1 MSFPETAPAVW
12 GKIPPRNKNF
22 TGREELLTKL
32 KAGISG
38 QVTAV
43 LPHALHG
50 LGGVGK
56 TQMAVEFA
64 HRFAVDY
71 DVVWWVPADQPSL
84 VRPALASLAPKLGL
98 TSATARGV
106 EDAANDVLEALR
118 RGEPYRRW
126 LLIFDNADQPEDLQ
140 DLLPQGQGQGH
151 VLVTSRNPRWEGVGH
166 TVQVNVFS
174 RDESVAF
181 LNKRV
186 PRAIGEEDANRLA
199 HELGD
204 LPLALEQAGALQAET
219 GMSVTEYLRLLDECT
234 SQLLAE
240 GKPTEYPVSMTAA
253 WRLSVNSLAE
263 KVPEAV
269 ELLRCCAFFG
279 PEPIPREVFSRTP
292 PGISQPLAGLL
303 RNPIRLARAF
313 GEVNRYAL
321 AKIDAPSR
329 TVQVHRLIQAL
340 LRDELSPAEQARF
353 RGEVHMLL
361 VAATPPEDAES
372 PASWR
377 RYSELIGHVEPA
389 AVAESTDPE
398 VRKFALNIVRYLRL
412 SGDYAFAQHLIER
425 LLDQWAADSGEDDID
440 LLEGKRQFG
449 NILRDLGEYGAAYES
464 NLKAMERTEALVGPK
479 HRMTLQLLNSL
490 GADLRAR
497 GDFSDARDHDMRS
510 LERHTEAFGESA
522 PDTLRVMHNLALDH
536 GLNSDYVKS
545 KELHETVCL
554 RFGDVALGTAVNVSN
569 ALGGLARAVRLC
581 GEYSEACD
589 LGEDAYA
596 KCVDELGAEH
606 PLTLR
611 VAKDL
616 SIALRR
622 AGELDRALE
631 VAQEVN
637 ARSVRLFGLD
647 HPDTLAAAMC
657 LANGQRC
664 TGDLKSALE
673 LAADTVVRYP
683 KAYGPE
689 HPYNHGCGGNLA
701 LLHRVCGDAASARA
715 SNEKALAGLEVKL
728 GRDHHY
734 SLTVATNL
742 ASDLLAL
749 GEVESACR
757 LGRGTLRRLRAAI
770 GDEHPM
776 TLACAANL
784 AVSLR
789 ESGDADEADRLHEET
804 MSAYARTLGLEHP
817 DAVVAGEWRN
827 LDCDFDPPP
836 I

>member
-1 MSFPETAPAVW
+1 MTLPMAAPAVW
-12 GKIPPRNKNF
+12 GRIPPRNKNF
-22 TGREELLTKL
+22 TGREDLLNKL

-50 LGGVGK
+50 LAGVGK
-56 TQMAVEFA
+56 TQMAVEYA
-64 HRFAVDY
+64 HRFRYDY
-71 DVVWWVPADQPSL
+71 DLVWWVPADQPSL
-84 VRPALASLAPKLGL
+84 VRPTLAALAPSLGL
-98 TSATARGV
+98 PSATTLGV
-106 EDAANDVLEALR
+106 EEAANAVLDALR
-118 RGEPYRRW
+118 RGDPYARW
-126 LLIFDNADQPEDLQ
+126 LLVFDNADQPEDLQ
-140 DLLPQGQGQGH
+140 DLLPQGGH
-151 VLVTSRNPRWEGVGH
+151 VLVTSRNPRWDGVGH
-166 TVQVNVFS
+166 TVQVDVFS
-174 RDESVAF
+174 REESVAF

-186 PRAIGEEDANRLA
+186 PRAISEEDADRLA

-219 GMSVTEYLRLLDECT
+219 GMSVAEYLRLLAECT

-263 KVPEAV
+263 KLPEAV

-292 PGISQPLAGLL
+292 PGMGQPLAGLL

-313 GEVNRYAL
+313 GEVGRYAL

-353 RGEVHMLL
+353 RSEVHMLL
-361 VAATPPEDAES
+361 VAATPTDDAES

-377 RYSELIGHVEPA
+377 RYGELIGHVEPA

-398 VRKFALNIVRYLRL
+398 VRKFAINIVRYLRL

-425 LLDQWAADSGEDDID
+425 LLDQWTADSGENDLD

-449 NILRDLGEYGAAYES
+449 NILRDRGEYGAAYES
-464 NLKAMERTEALVGPK
+464 NLEAMKRTEALVGPK

-497 GDFSDARDHDMRS
+497 GDFTEARDHDQRS
-510 LERHTEAFGESA
+510 LERHREAFGETSV
-522 PDTLRVMHNLALDH
+522 DTLRVMHNLALDY
-536 GLNSDYVKS
+536 GLNSEYTKS
-545 KELHETVCL
+545 RDLHEVVYL
-554 RFGDVALGTAVNVSN
+554 RFGETYEAATHIIN

-581 GEYSEACD
+581 GDYGEACD
-589 LGEDAYA
+589 LGEEAYA
-596 KCVDELGAEH
+596 KSVDELGAEH

-611 VAKDL
+611 VGKDL
-616 SIALRR
+616 AIALRR
-622 AGELDRALE
+622 AGELDRSLE
-631 VAQEVN
+631 LAQEVN

-647 HPDTLAAAMC
+647 HPDTLAAAMS
-657 LANGQRC
+657 LANSLRS
-664 TGDLKSALE
+664 TGELDLAFE
-673 LAADTVVRYP
+673 LASDTVVRYP

-701 LLHRVCGDAASARA
+701 LLHRVFGDAASAREL
-715 SNEKALAGLEVKL
+715 NERALAGLEAKL

-734 SLTVATNL
+734 PLTVATNL
-742 ASDLLAL
+742 ASDLLTL
-749 GEVESACR
+749 GEIESSHR
-757 LGRGTLRRLRAAI
+757 LGRGTLRRLRAVI
-770 GDEHPM
+770 GEEHPM
-776 TLACAANL
+776 TLACASNL

-789 ESGDADEADRLHEET
+789 ESGEAEEADRLHKET
-804 MSAYARTLGLEHP
+804 MDVYARTLGLDHP
-817 DAVVAGEWRN
+817 DAVVAGQWRN
-827 LDCDFDPPP
+827 LDCDFDPPA

>member
-1 MSFPETAPAVW
+1 MTLPVTAPAIW
-12 GKIPPRNKNF
+12 GRIPPRNKNF

-32 KAGISG
+32 KAGISD

-64 HRFAVDY
+64 HRFRFDY
-71 DVVWWVPADQPSL
+71 DLVWWVPADQPSL
-84 VRPALASLAPKLGL
+84 VRPTLAALAPSLGL
-98 TSATARGV
+98 PPATTLGV
-106 EDAANDVLEALR
+106 EDAANAVLDALR
-118 RGEPYRRW
+118 RGDPYRRW

-140 DLLPQGQGQGH
+140 DLLPQGGH
-151 VLVTSRNPRWEGVGH
+151 VLVTSRNPRWDGVGH
-166 TVQVNVFS
+166 TVQVDVFA
-174 RDESVAF
+174 REESIAF
-181 LNKRV
+181 LNKRL
-186 PRAIGEEDANRLA
+186 PRAISEDEADRLA

-219 GMSVTEYLRLLDECT
+219 GMSVAEYLRLLAECT

-240 GKPTEYPVSMTAA
+240 GKPSEYPVSMTAA

-292 PGISQPLAGLL
+292 PGMGQPLGGLL

-313 GEVNRYAL
+313 GEVGRYAL
-321 AKIDAPSR
+321 AKIDPPSR
-329 TVQVHRLIQAL
+329 TIQVHRLIQAL
-340 LRDELSPAEQARF
+340 LRDELSQADQARF

-361 VAATPPEDAES
+361 VAAMPAEDAES
-372 PASWR
+372 PSSWR
-377 RYSELIGHVEPA
+377 RYSELIGHVGPA
-389 AVAESTDPE
+389 AVAESHDPE
-398 VRKFALNIVRYLRL
+398 VRKFAVNIVRYLRL
-412 SGDYAFAQHLIER
+412 SGDFAFAQHLIER
-425 LLDQWAADSGEDDID
+425 LVDQWTADSGENDLD
-440 LLEGKRQFG
+440 LLEAKRQFG
-449 NILRDLGEYGAAYES
+449 NILRDRGEYGAAYES
-464 NLKAMERTEALVGPK
+464 NLNAMERTEALVGPR

-497 GDFSDARDHDMRS
+497 GDFADARDHDLRS
-510 LERHTEAFGESA
+510 LERHREAFGETSI
-522 PDTLRVMHNLALDH
+522 DTLRAMHNLALDH
-536 GLNSDYVKS
+536 GLNSDYTKS
-545 KELHETVCL
+545 KDLHEAVYL
-554 RFGDVALGTAVNVSN
+554 LFGESPEANATHITN

-581 GEYSEACD
+581 GDYGEACD
-589 LGEDAYA
+589 LGEEAYA
-596 KCVDELGAEH
+596 KAVDELGAEH
-606 PLTLR
+606 PLTLL

-616 SIALRR
+616 AIALRR
-622 AGELDRALE
+622 AGELERSLE
-631 VAQEVN
+631 QAQEVN

-657 LANGQRC
+657 LANGLRS
-664 TGDLKSALE
+664 TGDLDSALE

-683 KAYGPE
+683 KVYGSE

-701 LLHRVCGDAASARA
+701 LLRRVFGDAESARRL
-715 SNEKALAGLEVKL
+715 NEKALAGLEVKL

-742 ASDLLAL
+742 ASDLKEL
-749 GEVESACR
+749 GEVESACK
-757 LGRGTLRRLRAAI
+757 LGRGTLRRLRATV

-784 AVSLR
+784 SVSLR
-789 ESGDADEADRLHEET
+789 ELGEEEEANGLYKET
-804 MSAYARTLGLEHP
+804 MDVYARTVGLEHP
-817 DAVVAGEWRN
+817 DAVVAAESRH